1 MATHQP
7 THQPTRRCS
16 RCKGVGHD
24 RRHCPHSDAE
34 ATDLLREWCRQEYR
48 RREDEARAT
57 REARQRLLERQWMT
71 WAVNQSEYA
80 ERTGRFERRPTKSQ
94 IKLQEI
100 IFDNSDKMPEGLYK
114 ELMDA
119 LVLN

>member
-1 MATHQP
+1 MT

-24 RRHCPHSDAE
+24 RRHCPHSDEE
-34 ATDLLREWCRQEYR
+34 AMDRLREWWRQDYR
-48 RREDEARAT
+48 RREDERRAWQE
-57 REARQRLLERQWMT
+57 EAHQRLQRQWMT
-71 WAVNQSEYA
+71 WAVNQPEYA
-80 ERTGRFERRPTKSQ
+80 ERTGRPSGPTKSQ

-100 IFDNSDKMPEGLYK
+100 IFDNSDKIPEGLYK

-119 LVLN
+119 LVLK